1 MKLKDKSFSIK
12 KLFKSFK
19 YAFNGIVI
27 GFRGEQNLLVDFV
40 CSVLVIILGFIL
52 HISKLDF
59 ICLFIMIGLVFM
71 AELFNTSLEYL
82 VDLVSPEYN
91 TLAGNSKDCAA
102 GAVLVMAI
110 ISVVVGG
117 IIFIPR
123 ILALL

>member
-27 GFRGEQNLLVDFV
+27 GFRGEQNLLVDFF

-59 ICLFIMIGLVFM
+59 ICLFGLVFM

-110 ISVVVGG
+110 ISAVVGG